1 MTPPQELSISS
12 VLGDMKEL
20 AETHRPVLVPVTLL
34 FAVLNAALV
43 AVQLAGTLGMAL
55 SLGLSLLLGAAYA
68 GMLAALVFT
77 APGEK
82 TGGDLWAAIRP
93 VLSSLIWV
101 TLLVAICA
109 GVGML
114 ALFVPGLYLLTIWA
128 VVVPVI
134 VNERIG
140 VTASLARSR
149 DLVRG
154 NGWRVFGFL
163 ICLGMITLL
172 FGLLGLIVALPFG
185 NGVIGLMVGNFIVAC
200 VALPVLSGGPAVL
213 YRALAPAPGSS
224 PAEGGPEE
232 SPFG

>member
-12 VLGDMKEL
+12 VLGDMKDL
-20 AETHRPVLVPVTLL
+20 AEAHRPVLVPVTLL
-34 FAVLNAALV
+34 FAGLNTALV
-43 AVQLAGTLGMAL
+43 AVQLTGTLGMAI
-55 SLGLSLLLGAAYA
+55 SLGLSLLLGTAYA
-68 GMLAALVFT
+68 GMLAVLVFT
-77 APGEK
+77 PAGAK
-82 TGGDLWAAIRP
+82 SGGDLWAAIRP
-93 VLSSLIWV
+93 VLSALIWV
-101 TLLVAICA
+101 TLLVAVCA
-109 GVGML
+109 GLGML
-114 ALFVPGLYLLTIWA
+114 LIVPGLYLLTIWA

-163 ICLGMITLL
+163 ICLGLITLI

-200 VALPVLSGGPAVL
+200 IALPVLSGGPAVL
-213 YRALAPAPGSS
+213 YRTLAPVQGHA
-224 PAEGGPEE
+224 PAEGEPEE